1 MSTNLHQHN
10 AGSFDCP
17 CENAILGLSDFLSC
31 SEQDDVPTANS
42 ALNENDFEFT
52 SEDETTATCPNSFLS
67 EGDFGF
73 SSEYNPALEV
83 APANKVVGVSPSS
96 CLNEGDFEFLSCLS
110 EGDFEFLSDSD
121 PADENA
127 GDSYEDLSCLSEGD
141 FEFLSDSDPAD
152 ENAGDSYEDLTETL
166 CQELTNLTEIAKAD
180 YHFDDLVYRKLTG
193 HARRT
198 RKQVFSLSLSLCTHS
213 INGMHICL

>member
-17 CENAILGLSDFLSC
+17 CENVILGLSDFLSC

-52 SEDETTATCPNSFLS
+52 SEDETTPTCPNSSLS
-67 EGDFGF
+67 EGDFEF
-73 SSEYNPALEV
+73 SSESNPALEV
-83 APANKVVGVSPSS
+83 APANKAVGVSPSS
-96 CLNEGDFEFLSCLS
+96 CLGEGDFEF
-110 EGDFEFLSDSD
+110 
-121 PADENA
+121 
-127 GDSYEDLSCLSEGD
+127 LSCLSEGD

-198 RKQVFSLSLSLCTHS
+198 RKQVFFSLSLSLYTHPFHQW
-213 INGMHICL
+213 NTYMPLVCL

>member
-121 PADENA
+121 PA
-127 GDSYEDLSCLSEGD
+127 G
-141 FEFLSDSDPAD
+141 
-152 ENAGDSYEDLTETL
+152 ENAGDSYEDLTESL
-166 CQELTNLTEIAKAD
+166 CQELTNLTDIAKAD

-198 RKQVFSLSLSLCTHS
+198 RKQVFSLSLSRSILICS

>member
-17 CENAILGLSDFLSC
+17 CENVILGLSDFLSC

-127 GDSYEDLSCLSEGD
+127 GDSYEDL
-141 FEFLSDSDPAD
+141 
-152 ENAGDSYEDLTETL
+152 TESL
-166 CQELTNLTEIAKAD
+166 CQELTNLTDIAKAD

-198 RKQVFSLSLSLCTHS
+198 RKQVFSLFPSRSYSS
-213 INGMHICL
+213 IPSMEYILPLVCL

>member
-17 CENAILGLSDFLSC
+17 CENVILGLSDFVSC

-73 SSEYNPALEV
+73 SSESNPALEV
-83 APANKVVGVSPSS
+83 APANKVVGVFPSS

-121 PADENA
+121 PA
-127 GDSYEDLSCLSEGD
+127 G
-141 FEFLSDSDPAD
+141 

-198 RKQVFSLSLSLCTHS
+198 RKQVFSLSLSLYTHPFHQW
-213 INGMHICL
+213 NTYMPLVCL

>member
-127 GDSYEDLSCLSEGD
+127 GDSYEDL
-141 FEFLSDSDPAD
+141 
-152 ENAGDSYEDLTETL
+152 TETL
-166 CQELTNLTEIAKAD
+166 CQELTNLTDIAKAD

-198 RKQVFSLSLSLCTHS
+198 RKQVFSLSPSRSILIHS
-213 INGMHICL
+213 INGIHICL